1 MEEFLNSM
9 AILSSAILV
18 YIFNK
23 DIILE
28 KILWETKFK
37 PRTPNGNGRDI
48 YLYDARILGIILEGI
63 RFREV
68 TTPYGISEVRYRFLM
83 FLGIFLIPIGCYRV
97 IDKKTIKTG
106 YKEYTTQFMILGTE
120 SWNVLE
126 IISIYLLRLSA
137 VTMFIFSIIAIVA
150 FIGLISE
157 YI

>member
-1 MEEFLNSM
+1 M
-9 AILSSAILV
+9 LSCH
-18 YIFNK
+18 
-23 DIILE
+23 
-28 KILWETKFK
+28 
-37 PRTPNGNGRDI
+37 
-48 YLYDARILGIILEGI
+48 
-63 RFREV
+63 RE
-68 TTPYGISEVRYRFLM
+68 
-83 FLGIFLIPIGCYRV
+83 
-97 IDKKTIKTG
+97 KTIKTG

>member
-48 YLYDARILGIILEGI
+48 NLYDARILGIILEAI

-97 IDKKTIKTG
+97 IEKKTIKTG

>member
-37 PRTPNGNGRDI
+37 PRTPNGNGRHI

-97 IDKKTIKTG
+97 IEKKTIKTG